1 MSKCITAFTEV
12 DYPEEAYYP
21 GYVSIN
27 AEEGRVEIAV
37 RETGSDNIVMVDVP
51 LKEYCRMIRESLD
64 YLHNNGLHN

>member
-27 AEEGRVEIAV
+27 AEDDKVEIAI
-37 RETGSDNIVMVDVP
+37 RETGSEDTHLVHVP
-51 LKEYCRMIRESLD
+51 LEHFEIMLD
-64 YLHNNGLHN
+64 ELNKYMGDLS